1 MLEEKTTKKFI
12 KTIAVTSGKGGVG
25 KTNIV
30 ANLAIPL
37 KKMGKEVVILDADLG
52 LSNIDVLFQLAPK
65 YNLRH
70 VLNGEMKLEDIVI
83 EGPYGIK
90 IIPASSGIQ
99 ELTALDEFQRLRIL
113 EAFESYKQDIDILL
127 IDTAAGISEN
137 VAFFCITAQEIIV
150 VVSPEP
156 TSITD
161 AYALIKVLFTR
172 YQEKD
177 FHILVNLAKNSEEGF
192 EVFRRLSLVAEKFL
206 NLSLSYLGYV
216 PVDESVQKAVR
227 GQRAFVDVYPNS
239 PASKKILDIVP
250 KLLEQ
255 EKKVKGSPQFFI
267 KDLLSV
273 STGT

>member
-1 MLEEKTTKKFI
+1 MLEGKTTKKFI

-25 KTNIV
+25 KSNIV
-30 ANLAIPL
+30 ANLAIHL
-37 KKMGKEVVILDADLG
+37 RKMGKEVVILDADLG

-99 ELTALDEFQRLRIL
+99 ELTALNEFQRLRIL
-113 EAFESYKQDIDILL
+113 EAFESYKHDLDILL

-137 VAFFCITAQEIIV
+137 VAFFCITAQETIV

-156 TSITD
+156 TSIAD

-206 NLSLSYLGYV
+206 NLSLNYLGYI

-227 GQRAFVDVYPNS
+227 GQKAFVDVYPNS

-250 KLLEQ
+250 KLLGQ
-255 EKKVKGSPQFFI
+255 DTKVKGVTQFFI

-273 STGT
+273 STGN

>member
-1 MLEEKTTKKFI
+1 MLKESSKGFI

-37 KKMGKEVVILDADLG
+37 RKLGKEVLILDADLG
-52 LSNIDVLFQLAPK
+52 LSNIDVLFQLTPR
-65 YNLRH
+65 YNLQH
-70 VLNGEMKLEDIVI
+70 VINGEKRLEDIVV

-90 IIPASSGIQ
+90 VIPASSGIQ
-99 ELTALDEFQRLRIL
+99 ELTALSEFQRLRIL
-113 EAFESYKQDIDILL
+113 EAFESFRHKIDVLL

-177 FHILVNLAKNSEEGF
+177 FHILVNLVKNSREAM
-192 EVFRRLSLVAEKFL
+192 EVFKRLSIVADRFL
-206 NLSLSYLGYV
+206 NLSLNYLGYI
-216 PVDESVQKAVR
+216 PVDESIQKAVR
-227 GQRAFVDVYPNS
+227 AQRAFVEMYPEC
-239 PASKKILDIVP
+239 PASKKLYEIAP
-250 KLLEQ
+250 KLLER
-255 EKKVKGSPQFFI
+255 EKKIKGALQFFI
-267 KDLLSV
+267 KDLLSL
-273 STGT
+273 STDT